1 MTDKELVG
9 PEATEDDPL
18 RDLGEDQRKELVS
31 GLSQTLMFLLRLLRS
46 RQGRVTQAP
55 FAIKELH
62 SGLTSILETHG
73 EVHLKV
79 AVDGLY
85 LGQYPVLATSPADD
99 PAIFRSFQHGV
110 RQFSFLKGLPIKE
123 LEAFVDT
130 LSTELKQVHEVEEDL
145 SILLADR
152 EFEYIHFVVVE
163 TFSEATGGRRR
174 SGAKSAELAEVV
186 AAALRQTLTSNPDIV
201 SETSGGT
208 VRFWSADAAFFSDD
222 TVSDLV
228 AAMPRSPA
236 GTRAAQP
243 KDDEEIKAFYQELE
257 ASLRH
262 WTPWLLR
269 AAIAVLDQADDEE
282 AAEISRTLGA
292 QLLIDART
300 RGLRSIHGH
309 LEEVLS
315 WLREGHPAAGIV
327 SRAVL
332 SRALY
337 LLALSSL
344 KDNAAKA
351 SPTSLLVLEHLS
363 SELRGKALAEV
374 CILPAGGARREAIEA
389 LMRIEA
395 LPLGEV
401 TEIISSIDS
410 EAVRFLLE
418 RVEENTPDDELRAFH
433 LAVLEHSDMRIRA
446 TALRWIIHRQEGHA
460 GAKDVLRQ
468 ALYDREE
475 AMRGAALYLLAEKKP
490 SYGVDLLNE
499 WFGGA
504 LFKKAGMDEK
514 RRGALVLV
522 HLAGESLLP
531 QMRKQLRKFN
541 VTGDQRVDE
550 MRAAAV
556 VVLGVLDDEESEKK
570 IGKLSR
576 SRLCGPALQEESKHV
591 ATAMKAKRAPYAD
604 PLKSMRKLA
613 LDLGY
618 AERRP
623 ESEEP
628 TSSDDFPRI
637 SQFDVDASTAPHR
650 RPKQPEKRDPSTAST
665 PPPRRKRKDSAT
677 APRRPMI
684 QSTEERA
691 TEGRSSV
698 PPELI
703 EELLEGYSFD
713 DIPLYGLRSSR
724 E

>member
-1 MTDKELVG
+1 MNHSSG
-9 PEATEDDPL
+9 FL
-18 RDLGEDQRKELVS
+18 RE
-31 GLSQTLMFLLRLLRS
+31 
-46 RQGRVTQAP
+46 
-55 FAIKELH
+55 
-62 SGLTSILETHG
+62 
-73 EVHLKV
+73 
-79 AVDGLY
+79 
-85 LGQYPVLATSPADD
+85 
-99 PAIFRSFQHGV
+99 SFHH
-110 RQFSFLKGLPIKE
+110 
-123 LEAFVDT
+123 DT
-130 LSTELKQVHEVEEDL
+130 LLSASVNSSESSTP
-145 SILLADR
+145 S
-152 EFEYIHFVVVE
+152 
-163 TFSEATGGRRR
+163 
-174 SGAKSAELAEVV
+174 
-186 AAALRQTLTSNPDIV
+186 
-201 SETSGGT
+201 
-208 VRFWSADAAFFSDD
+208 
-222 TVSDLV
+222 
-228 AAMPRSPA
+228 
-236 GTRAAQP
+236 
-243 KDDEEIKAFYQELE
+243 
-257 ASLRH
+257 
-262 WTPWLLR
+262 
-269 AAIAVLDQADDEE
+269 
-282 AAEISRTLGA
+282 
-292 QLLIDART
+292 
-300 RGLRSIHGH
+300 
-309 LEEVLS
+309 
-315 WLREGHPAAGIV
+315 V
-327 SRAVL
+327 SRSVL

-628 TSSDDFPRI
+628 TSSDDFPIAVRRRRI
-637 SQFDVDASTAPHR
+637 HRAAQEAQATGEEGSIDGLDPASASKTKGFRNGASAP
-650 RPKQPEKRDPSTAST
+650 D
-665 PPPRRKRKDSAT
+665 DS
-677 APRRPMI
+677 I
-684 QSTEERA
+684 
-691 TEGRSSV
+691 
-698 PPELI
+698 
-703 EELLEGYSFD
+703 D
-713 DIPLYGLRSSR
+713 
-724 E
+724 